1 VRLSLGLGKKPGDR
15 TASCRAAII
24 THEPTLRLCES
35 VAARGACP
43 TMHADA
49 IAISLDLINR
59 HYQEPNRNRY
69 ESRYFWEELYTLV
82 AASGFSAIEMPY
94 EPVWQFG
101 GRSGV
106 PFNRYCVNTKYGD
119 AAGLR
124 SLLSASGIDTVSGIT
139 FDPNL
144 FMRND
149 NLDFYFGASS
159 HFANEALAHA
169 ADMGAAYFA
178 ISPSPFYGRIA
189 QYHPDLESKQAA
201 FTERTVQLLTGLA
214 QKAAELGVTLVLR
227 NEYWSLF
234 GGMRILPLLDALPA
248 TVKLDVDTASLFVA
262 GISASDFIQAHI
274 DRIGCV
280 HLTDTDFVDTQ
291 DVWKSPNPEFPHTQ
305 ATQVFRDP
313 GSGSVDLAQI
323 AALLGRLNYL
333 GPVVFSARQTRDPF
347 RALLRTR
354 ALLNHIQK

>member
-1 VRLSLGLGKKPGDR
+1 MN
-15 TASCRAAII
+15 T
-24 THEPTLRLCES
+24 
-35 VAARGACP
+35 
-43 TMHADA
+43 DA

-69 ESRYFWEELYTLV
+69 ESKYFWEELYTLI
-82 AASGFSAIEMPY
+82 AASGFSAIEIPY

-106 PFNRYCVNTKYGD
+106 PFNRYCVTTKYEN
-119 AAGLR
+119 ASNYRA
-124 SLLSASGIDTVSGIT
+124 LLSASGINRVTGIT

-149 NLDFYFGASS
+149 NLNFYFRATG

-169 ADMGAAYFA
+169 ADMGADYFA
-178 ISPSPFYGRIA
+178 ISPSPYFGRIT
-189 QYHPDLESKQAA
+189 QYHPDLESKKAA
-201 FTERTVQLLTGLA
+201 FTERTIELLRGLA
-214 QKAAELGVTLVLR
+214 DKASELGVALVLR

-234 GGMRILPLLDALPA
+234 GGARIWPLLDALPDC
-248 TVKLDVDTASLFVA
+248 VKLDLDTANLFVA
-262 GISASDFIQAHI
+262 GIPVADFLAAQF

-280 HLTDTDFVDTQ
+280 HLTDTSFADTAE
-291 DVWKSPNPEFPHTQ
+291 VWKTPNPEFPSHH

-313 GSGSVDLAQI
+313 GTGAVDLVQI
-323 AALLGRLNYL
+323 AAMLDEKNYS
-333 GPVVFSARQTRDPF
+333 GPVICSARQTRDPY

-354 ALLNHIQK
+354 ALLNQLQKQV

>member
-1 VRLSLGLGKKPGDR
+1 MK
-15 TASCRAAII
+15 T
-24 THEPTLRLCES
+24 E
-35 VAARGACP
+35 
-43 TMHADA
+43 A
-49 IAISLDLINR
+49 IALSLDLINR

-69 ESRYFWEELYTLV
+69 ESKYFWEELYPLV
-82 AASGFSAIEMPY
+82 AASGFSGIEIPY

-106 PFNRYCVNTKYGD
+106 PFNRYCVNTKYGS
-119 AAGLR
+119 AADFR
-124 SLLSASGIDTVSGIT
+124 ALLTTSGIDRVTGIT

-149 NLDFYFGASS
+149 NLNFYFGASG

-178 ISPSPFYGRIA
+178 ISPSPYYGRIA
-189 QYHPDLESKQAA
+189 QYHPDLESKAEA
-201 FTERTVQLLTGLA
+201 FTARTIELLAGLA
-214 QKAAELGVTLVLR
+214 SKADELGVTLILR

-234 GGMRILPLLDALPA
+234 GGERILSLADALPD
-248 TVKLDVDTASLFVA
+248 TVKLDLDTANLFVA
-262 GISASDFIQAHI
+262 NVSAADFLEAHI

-291 DVWKSPNPEFPHTQ
+291 EVWKTANPEFPAHH

-313 GSGSVDLAQI
+313 GTGSVDLAQI
-323 AALLGRLNYL
+323 AALLERLNYR
-333 GPVVFSARQTRDPF
+333 GPITCSARQTRDPF

-354 ALLNHIQK
+354 VLLNHLKK